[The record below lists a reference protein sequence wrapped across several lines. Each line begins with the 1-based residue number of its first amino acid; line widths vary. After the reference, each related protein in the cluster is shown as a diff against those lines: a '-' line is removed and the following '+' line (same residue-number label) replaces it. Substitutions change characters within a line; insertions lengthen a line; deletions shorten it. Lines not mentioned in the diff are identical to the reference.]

1 MFEIDRVFSLR
12 VRERR
17 ALTRLSVTAAAN
29 EIGISR
35 RTLTLI
41 ETGQVKRISKQV
53 YQKLIRWMIL
63 EKEVV

>member
-1 MFEIDRVFSLR
+1 MFEIDRVFALR

-17 ALTRLSVTAAAN
+17 ALTRLSVTAAAS

-41 ETGQVKRISKQV
+41 ETGQLKRISKKV

>member
-1 MFEIDRVFSLR
+1 MFEIDRVFALR

-41 ETGQVKRISKQV
+41 ETGQLKRISKKV
-53 YQKLIRWMIL
+53 YQKLVRWMIL

>member
-1 MFEIDRVFSLR
+1 MFEIDRVFALR

-41 ETGQVKRISKQV
+41 ETGQVKQISKKV
-53 YQKLIRWMIL
+53 YQKLVRWMIL

>member
-1 MFEIDRVFSLR
+1 MFEIDRVFALR

-41 ETGQVKRISKQV
+41 ETGQLKRISKKV